1 MNTMSQLGKKK
12 RFWRWKEVTLHNN
25 VNVLIA
31 QNCTFQKMVKMVNY
45 TLRIFYHNF
54 SNGHEKT
61 IYKRRHAIV
70 IKCLKK
76 LFKLTDTLRSTN

>member
-54 SNGHEKT
+54 
-61 IYKRRHAIV
+61 
-70 IKCLKK
+70 
-76 LFKLTDTLRSTN
+76 